1 MEGILLYIIQIN
13 VLLTLLF
20 IGYYFLLRTLTF
32 YRINRVYLLVGAIYA
47 CVYPFLDLSSWFAQ
61 TAPEIHAEFL
71 IHMPNLSDAAPRL
84 GFAELL
90 AWFVGVGAGFCLL
103 LFIVRLLSLWR
114 IHRYSSS
121 ALWCSYHYRNVWFP
135 VRPFS
140 FFNRVYLHRQ
150 QHAEGELLDI
160 FKHEYVHV
168 RGLHS
173 LDTLV
178 FELIVIVCWYNPFAW
193 LLRKAVQ
200 QNLEF
205 LTDQQV
211 LKQGADRRG
220 YQYALLQVA
229 ESRIGSEMGN
239 SFNFDFL
246 KRRIMMM
253 NKKRSS
259 SKQIGRYAFL
269 IPTLLI
275 GGITVTV
282 NQANAKIEHVVDQI
296 GERQFALPL
305 LSTAEVIGKDKPT
318 IDTLKGRESRVT
330 LRPVAVG
337 VKGEKTEESALPQQ
351 KPLMVVDGEER
362 SNLDDVDPNSIQSI
376 SVLKDGKSVAAY
388 GEKGKNGVV
397 LITTKK
403 NQQSGVNAA
412 SQGPLYVV
420 DGQEEPA
427 DFQVESLDTSAVTSV
442 HVIKGEKA
450 VSAYGE
456 KGKNG
461 VVEITRKDQ

>member
-1 MEGILLYIIQIN
+1 
-13 VLLTLLF
+13 
-20 IGYYFLLRTLTF
+20 
-32 YRINRVYLLVGAIYA
+32 
-47 CVYPFLDLSSWFAQ
+47 
-61 TAPEIHAEFL
+61 
-71 IHMPNLSDAAPRL
+71 
-84 GFAELL
+84 
-90 AWFVGVGAGFCLL
+90 
-103 LFIVRLLSLWR
+103 
-114 IHRYSSS
+114 
-121 ALWCSYHYRNVWFP
+121 
-135 VRPFS
+135 
-140 FFNRVYLHRQ
+140 
-150 QHAEGELLDI
+150 
-160 FKHEYVHV
+160 
-168 RGLHS
+168 
-173 LDTLV
+173 
-178 FELIVIVCWYNPFAW
+178 
-193 LLRKAVQ
+193 
-200 QNLEF
+200 
-205 LTDQQV
+205 
-211 LKQGADRRG
+211 
-220 YQYALLQVA
+220 
-229 ESRIGSEMGN
+229 
-239 SFNFDFL
+239 
-246 KRRIMMM
+246 MM

-388 GEKGKNGVV
+388 GDKGKNGVV

>member
-1 MEGILLYIIQIN
+1 M
-13 VLLTLLF
+13 
-20 IGYYFLLRTLTF
+20 
-32 YRINRVYLLVGAIYA
+32 
-47 CVYPFLDLSSWFAQ
+47 
-61 TAPEIHAEFL
+61 
-71 IHMPNLSDAAPRL
+71 
-84 GFAELL
+84 
-90 AWFVGVGAGFCLL
+90 
-103 LFIVRLLSLWR
+103 
-114 IHRYSSS
+114 
-121 ALWCSYHYRNVWFP
+121 
-135 VRPFS
+135 
-140 FFNRVYLHRQ
+140 
-150 QHAEGELLDI
+150 
-160 FKHEYVHV
+160 HV

-351 KPLMVVDGEER
+351 KPLMVVDG
-362 SNLDDVDPNSIQSI
+362 
-376 SVLKDGKSVAAY
+376 
-388 GEKGKNGVV
+388 
-397 LITTKK
+397 
-403 NQQSGVNAA
+403 
-412 SQGPLYVV
+412 
-420 DGQEEPA
+420 
-427 DFQVESLDTSAVTSV
+427 
-442 HVIKGEKA
+442 
-450 VSAYGE
+450 
-456 KGKNG
+456 
-461 VVEITRKDQ
+461 

>member
-1 MEGILLYIIQIN
+1 MGAILLYIIQVN

-32 YRINRVYLLVGAIYA
+32 YGLNRVYLLVGAIYA
-47 CVYPFLDLSSWFAQ
+47 GVYPFLDLSSWFAQ

-71 IHMPNLSDAAPRL
+71 IHMPNLSDATPSL
-84 GFAELL
+84 GFGDLL
-90 AWFVGVGAGFCLL
+90 VWLVGIGAGLFFL
-103 LFIVRLLSLWR
+103 LFSVRLLSLWR
-114 IHRYSSS
+114 IHRCSSS
-121 ALWCSYHYRNVWFP
+121 AIWRSYDYRNVWFP

-140 FFNRVYLHRQ
+140 FFNRVYLHRH
-150 QHAEGELLDI
+150 QHAEGDLLDI

-168 RGLHS
+168 KGLHS

-229 ESRIGSEMGN
+229 ESRMGSEMGN
-239 SFNFDFL
+239 SFNFNFL

-269 IPTLLI
+269 IPTLLL

-282 NQANAKIEHVVDQI
+282 NQANAEIERVIDII
-296 GERQFALPL
+296 GERQLPSPF
-305 LSTAEVIGKDKPT
+305 LSLAEGTAQDQSVT
-318 IDTLKGRESRVT
+318 DTLKGKVLGVT
-330 LRPVAVG
+330 LRPVAGG
-337 VKGEKTEESALPQQ
+337 VKGEKTGESALPQQ

-362 SNLDDVDPNSIQSI
+362 SSLDDVDPESIQSI
-376 SVLKDGKSVAAY
+376 DVLKGEKSGAAY
-388 GEKGKNGVV
+388 GEKGKNGVI

-403 NQQSGVNAA
+403 NQSSRVNAA

-420 DGQEEPA
+420 DGQEKPA
-427 DFQVESLDTSAVTSV
+427 DFQAESIEASGVATV
-442 HVIKGEKA
+442 HVLKGEKA
-450 VSAYGE
+450 ISAHGD

-461 VVEITRKDQ
+461 VVEITTKDQ